1 MQAFARPARR
11 RQREEVP
18 VAARQSS
25 SREHVAELRLEEDTH
40 EALQDGTDRAG
51 GIGVAGEE
59 ALLECAVARQG
70 AASGHTERDD
80 VTRTVEAIPEAHK
93 RLTVARRVEA
103 GDELRRRW
111 AHLVEHALELPAEE
125 IDASIGQTRGQQRDD
140 FSVARIRITERKSD
154 GVALDPGGVVEV
166 AVELLERFAQCA
178 GSSHSPLTRMI
189 TCSAVA
195 KLRDVGVCGLGV
207 IGCAVCRALDGG
219 IPGLRL
225 GGAMTRSR
233 AAGEAFLATLQS
245 APPFLPLEDL
255 IATCDL
261 IVEASTQS
269 HLAEVAPKVLQA
281 GRDLVVLSA
290 GGLLGRG
297 DWVALAEANRCRI
310 YVPSG
315 AIAGLD
321 GVKGASVGAV
331 TSVTMETRKPPRGLA
346 GAPWIV
352 QQKID
357 LDAITKETLIFEG
370 PATEACR
377 AFPANVNVVAALS
390 LAGVG
395 PERTRIKIYAVPGLG
410 RNQHRVTIEGE
421 FGRLSV
427 ELENVPSEN
436 PKTGKLSYLSTIAL
450 LRQLGAPLVVG
461 T

>member
-1 MQAFARPARR
+1 
-11 RQREEVP
+11 
-18 VAARQSS
+18 
-25 SREHVAELRLEEDTH
+25 
-40 EALQDGTDRAG
+40 
-51 GIGVAGEE
+51 
-59 ALLECAVARQG
+59 
-70 AASGHTERDD
+70 
-80 VTRTVEAIPEAHK
+80 
-93 RLTVARRVEA
+93 
-103 GDELRRRW
+103 
-111 AHLVEHALELPAEE
+111 
-125 IDASIGQTRGQQRDD
+125 
-140 FSVARIRITERKSD
+140 
-154 GVALDPGGVVEV
+154 
-166 AVELLERFAQCA
+166 
-178 GSSHSPLTRMI
+178 
-189 TCSAVA
+189 
-195 KLRDVGVCGLGV
+195 
-207 IGCAVCRALDGG
+207 
-219 IPGLRL
+219 
-225 GGAMTRSR
+225 
-233 AAGEAFLATLQS
+233 
-245 APPFLPLEDL
+245 
-255 IATCDL
+255 
-261 IVEASTQS
+261 
-269 HLAEVAPKVLQA
+269 
-281 GRDLVVLSA
+281 VLSC

-297 DWVALAEANRCRI
+297 EWMALAEANRCRI

-357 LDAITKETLIFEG
+357 LNAITKETLIFEG